1 MKKALEERELNITDA
16 RLELIPHTMIKLS
29 EIEMKV
35 ASSLL
40 DAVLDLDEVIRVYDN
55 IEDPEDSS

>member
-1 MKKALEERELNITDA
+1 
-16 RLELIPHTMIKLS
+16 MIKLS